1 MWGVLGI
8 ALLAGRHAAYA
19 AELRRNHFP
28 GKLALYYLPGVALY
42 SMVMLN
48 SEWRYGRGSV
58 GWKGRE
64 FPVGRDL

>member
-1 MWGVLGI
+1 
-8 ALLAGRHAAYA
+8 
-19 AELRRNHFP
+19 LRRNRIP

-42 SMVMLN
+42 SMVLLN

-64 FPVGRDL
+64 YPVTREL